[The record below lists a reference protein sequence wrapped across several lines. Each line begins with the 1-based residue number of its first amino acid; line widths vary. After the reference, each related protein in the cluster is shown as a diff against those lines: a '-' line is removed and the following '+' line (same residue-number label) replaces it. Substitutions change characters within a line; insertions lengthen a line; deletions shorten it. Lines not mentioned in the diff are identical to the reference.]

1 MTDIADDIAD
11 WLYPT
16 IEREMNGA
24 QVLAADGDLLRT
36 LGEKTLGP
44 GGGERFIDHIS
55 GSSQVKLN
63 IIQRYRATREAV
75 VAFRRRV
82 ASGESLSTEDTLA
95 LTRATIRDET
105 LSEVLSYLAAG
116 YYLRPG
122 FREEWR
128 PASLP

>member
-1 MTDIADDIAD
+1 MTDIADEIAD

-24 QVLAADGDLLRT
+24 QVLAKDGDLLRN

-63 IIQRYRATREAV
+63 IIQRYLATRETV
-75 VAFRRRV
+75 VAFRGRI

-95 LTRATIRDET
+95 FARATIRDET

-128 PASLP
+128 PTPP

>member
-1 MTDIADDIAD
+1 MTDIADEIAD

-24 QVLAADGDLLRT
+24 QVLAADGDLLRD

-44 GGGERFIDHIS
+44 GGGEKFIEHIS

-63 IIQRYRATREAV
+63 IIQRYRATRDLVNTFRKRLGAGEA
-75 VAFRRRV
+75 
-82 ASGESLSTEDTLA
+82 LSTEDALQ

-105 LSEVLSYLAAG
+105 LSEVLAYLAAG

-122 FREEWR
+122 FKEEWK
-128 PASLP
+128 PTS